1 MATDL
6 VIKMIISVVG
16 GLGIFLLG
24 MKNMSE
30 GMQAVAGSRM
40 RKLINAVTNNRIIAC
55 GVGACMGCAIRVRGD
70 QSYARVCTDG
80 PVFNAEVVRW
90 K

>member
-1 MATDL
+1 MDSA
-6 VIKMIISVVG
+6 SVMTMVFQILG

-30 GMQAVAGSRM
+30 GMQAVAGDRL
-40 RKLINAVTNNRIIAC
+40 RRLINAVTNNHDRPW
-55 GVGACMGCAIRVRGD
+55 G
-70 QSYARVCTDG
+70 
-80 PVFNAEVVRW
+80 